1 MGFTISSDQLIW
13 FCTLV
18 AGLWGLWKIVKEVRK
33 PNQDLKDVVM
43 NVQLLLKIHM
53 EILVPSVKDNEYL

>member
-18 AGLWGLWKIVKEVRK
+18 AGLWGLWKIIKKVQKTESGFERCCRK
-33 PNQDLKDVVM
+33 A
-43 NVQLLLKIHM
+43 
-53 EILVPSVKDNEYL
+53 